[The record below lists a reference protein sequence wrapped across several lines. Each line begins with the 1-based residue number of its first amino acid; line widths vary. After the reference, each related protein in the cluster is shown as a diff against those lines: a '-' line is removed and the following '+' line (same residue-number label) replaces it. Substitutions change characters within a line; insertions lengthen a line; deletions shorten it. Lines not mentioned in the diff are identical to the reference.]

1 MSATDLT
8 PSPAISTSEPTAP
21 EPTAPAATQRRWSLA
36 FGVYSAA
43 TSLTFTQGFWVI
55 YLATR
60 GYSPFAIGLFEMTFH
75 LAKFIAEVP
84 TGIFADLVG
93 RRASLI
99 VAAVLAFVG
108 ELLFLVPSGPLI
120 ALSFALQGL

>member
-8 PSPAISTSEPTAP
+8 PSPVVITREPS
-21 EPTAPAATQRRWSLA
+21 APAATQRRWALA
-36 FGVYSAA
+36 YGVYSAA
-43 TSLTFTQGFWVI
+43 TNLTFTQAIWVI
-55 YLATR
+55 YLASR

-75 LAKFIAEVP
+75 LAKFVAEVP

-99 VAAVLAFVG
+99 VAAGLAFAG
-108 ELLFLVPSGPLI
+108 ELLFL
-120 ALSFALQGL
+120 